1 MKNLFL
7 PMFLLLTVQANA
19 LVCLN
24 DASCLSKTLTLVKQA
39 KKLGYCSNEV
49 KAIQALG
56 VVKIQTE
63 LKSSD
68 LPGKLELCVAQAKE
82 NVKILKRAAK
92 LQAKMSDVFGTPKA
106 R

>member
-1 MKNLFL
+1 MKY
-7 PMFLLLTVQANA
+7 LLLSALVLSINANA

-24 DASCLSKTLTLVKQA
+24 DQSCLSKTLGLVKQA

-63 LKSSD
+63 LKSSE
-68 LPGKLELCVAQAKE
+68 LPSKLELCVAQAKE
-82 NVKILKRAAK
+82 NVKILKKAEK
-92 LQAKMSDVFGTPKA
+92 LQAKLSEVFNTPKA

>member
-1 MKNLFL
+1 MKY
-7 PMFLLLTVQANA
+7 LLLVPVMFSIHANA

-63 LKSSD
+63 LKGSE
-68 LPGKLELCVAQAKE
+68 LPNKLELCVAQAKE
-82 NVKILKRAAK
+82 NVKLLKKAEKIQAK
-92 LQAKMSDVFGTPKA
+92 LNDTFNTPKA